1 MAMGL
6 KYAGTGDPKA
16 VKTIISE
23 INKMRNM
30 KTSKCELTND
40 MANKSTIDQY
50 TLFTLLCA

>member
-1 MAMGL
+1 MAMGI

-40 MANKSTIDQY
+40 MVNKSTIDQY